1 MFVNDDSI
9 ISNDERE
16 RKRKEEIESKLV
28 DKSKRENYII
38 SINKR
43 DNEDKSKAQS
53 EDSII
58 NINENK
64 RESENV
70 VYINVKGSVCSET
83 PARIT
88 NNRTPPPCFSPHI
101 TTIQN
106 HLILLHFKFC
116 LANVHSCQYE
126 QGTSAICF
134 I

>member
-1 MFVNDDSI
+1 MKGRNNIITSVKNDRSCKSDDI
-9 ISNDERE
+9 KNFENIVYRDER
-16 RKRKEEIESKLV
+16 R
-28 DKSKRENYII
+28 
-38 SINKR
+38 
-43 DNEDKSKAQS
+43 
-53 EDSII
+53 
-58 NINENK
+58 
-64 RESENV
+64 
-70 VYINVKGSVCSET
+70 SVCGET

>member
-1 MFVNDDSI
+1 MFVDDDSI
-9 ISNDERE
+9 INC
-16 RKRKEEIESKLV
+16 
-28 DKSKRENYII
+28 
-38 SINKR
+38 
-43 DNEDKSKAQS
+43 
-53 EDSII
+53 
-58 NINENK
+58 NEN
-64 RESENV
+64 ESERNNEV
-70 VYINVKGSVCSET
+70 ENKLIDDSERGIENIDYINVRGSLCAQH

-101 TTIQN
+101 TTIKF